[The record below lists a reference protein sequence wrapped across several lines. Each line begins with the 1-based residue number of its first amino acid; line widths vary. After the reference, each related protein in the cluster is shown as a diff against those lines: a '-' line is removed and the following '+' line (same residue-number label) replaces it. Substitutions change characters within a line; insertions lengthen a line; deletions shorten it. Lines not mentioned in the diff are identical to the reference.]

1 LVATSLQQ
9 HMVAAPSNN
18 MWALGIVTEEAEVE
32 VTKKVGSKDW
42 VMGALHLAI
51 YTREAAHVT
60 ATILAQERISLPVA
74 INKTAEW
81 TTPWS
86 AKDLPKRYVTPLY
99 LLTSFK

>member
-1 LVATSLQQ
+1 MVATSLL

-18 MWALGIVTEEAEVE
+18 MWALGIVTEAAEVE

-74 INKTAEW
+74 ISKTAEW
-81 TTPWS
+81 IT
-86 AKDLPKRYVTPLY
+86 L
-99 LLTSFK
+99 